1 MIRRGIG
8 MLDKFG
14 EAIRLL
20 FANAILFSSII
31 LTIWLP
37 GNLLV
42 NYLTFN
48 IFGREEILRQLR
60 ITMLI
65 ESIFGPIYIAAMIHA
80 LSRLKEGQRPT
91 YSEAILVGLRNWGRL
106 FVARLIAGL
115 LILLGLIAL
124 IVPGILLLVRYALL
138 DPAVVLEGATPA
150 EARRRSTE
158 LTSGIRWQIFGAGL
172 LFLVAFVVLSV
183 VLSFLIYLPLE
194 LFQGLDTMAINVVL
208 DCVLDVAFAVI
219 QIVMFL
225 YYWETARE
233 KSVKLGTHELGTHP
247 IS

>member
-1 MIRRGIG
+1 
-8 MLDKFG
+8 MLNKFG
-14 EAIRLL
+14 EAARLL
-20 FANAILFSSII
+20 SANAILFSSII

-37 GNLLV
+37 GNLLL

-48 IFGREEILRQLR
+48 VFGGEEILRQVQ

-65 ESIFGPIYIAAMIHA
+65 ESIFGPIYIGAMIHA
-80 LSRLKEGQRPT
+80 LSRIKEEQRPT

-106 FVARLIAGL
+106 FVAQFVAGL
-115 LILLGLIAL
+115 LIVLGLIAL
-124 IVPGILLLVRYALL
+124 VVPGIVLLVRYALL
-138 DPAVVLEGATPA
+138 APAVVLEGASPG

-172 LFLVAFVVLSV
+172 LFLVAFAVVC
-183 VLSFLIYLPLE
+183 FLIYLPLGFFPE
-194 LFQGLDTMAINVVL
+194 LDTMGVNVFL

-219 QIVMFL
+219 QIVLFL

-233 KSVKLGTHELGTHP
+233 KVKLGIH
-247 IS
+247 